1 MDSKFSALRD
11 EHGDALEKYLLGF
24 TRGDKTEAED
34 LLQETM
40 IRVWRNLDR
49 VPPAG
54 EQARRWLYT
63 VARNVA
69 IDALRARK
77 ARPAEVELHDV
88 TAPAM
93 ADDTSDTVVA
103 VQTLHGALGSLSE
116 QHRRVVDELYLKGR
130 SVAETARRLG
140 LPAGTVKSRAHYAM
154 RALREAFA

>member
-1 MDSKFSALRD
+1 VNSKFAALRD
-11 EHGDALEKYLLGF
+11 EHGEALEKYLLGF
-24 TRGDKTEAED
+24 TRGNKTDAED

-54 EQARRWLYT
+54 EQTRRWLYT

-77 ARPAEVELHDV
+77 ARPAEVELLDV
-88 TAPAM
+88 TGAM
-93 ADDTSDTVVA
+93 TDDTSDTVVA
-103 VQTLHGALGSLSE
+103 AQTLRGALGSLSE
-116 QHRRVVDELYLKGR
+116 QHRTVVDELYLKGR
-130 SVAETARRLG
+130 SVAETARRLN